1 MYNAF
6 SKLKIKIL
14 IINLERKLDINI
26 YKSQINNVASY
37 QY

>member
-37 QY
+37 